1 VRALFLA
8 ERFRDVLF
16 QRCGDVHKLTLRVR
30 AIKIERNGKVR
41 KPRGKC
47 QNRTFV
53 CRGAL
58 WFQSARAQRERNKR
72 DREEREERTF
82 LLGTASMTVP
92 NPPVP
97 EEESAE
103 SLILLQRERKRVWGN
118 SFF

>member
-1 VRALFLA
+1 MRALFLA

-16 QRCGDVHKLTLRVR
+16 QRRGDVHKLTLRVR

-58 WFQSARAQRERNKR
+58 WLQIRARA
-72 DREEREERTF
+72 ERE
-82 LLGTASMTVP
+82 
-92 NPPVP
+92 
-97 EEESAE
+97 
-103 SLILLQRERKRVWGN
+103 IREIGKKEKNVLFYWGRRA
-118 SFF
+118 